1 MRRGMLL
8 VVSVLTIV
16 TMAVSPA
23 LAHDNDGDGW
33 DEENGFW
40 VVVPVFISS
49 DDVCDWDNCDGDDHD
64 WDWGWGWQGDWEGD
78 CDYDWDGPVTP
89 VDCWD

>member
-1 MRRGMLL
+1 MRRVMLL

-23 LAHDNDGDGW
+23 LAQDNDGDGW

-40 VVVPVFISS
+40 IVVPVFISS
-49 DDVCDWDNCDGDDHD
+49 DNVCDWDDCDGDDHD
-64 WDWGWGWQGDWEGD
+64 LVWGWQGG

>member
-1 MRRGMLL
+1 MRRVMLL
-8 VVSVLTIV
+8 AVSVLTVV
-16 TMAVSPA
+16 TMVVSPA

-49 DDVCDWDNCDGDDHD
+49 DNDCDWDDCDGNDHD
-64 WDWGWGWQGDWEGD
+64 LDWGWGWQGG

>member
-1 MRRGMLL
+1 MRRVMLL
-8 VVSVLTIV
+8 VVSVLAIV

-40 VVVPVFISS
+40 IVVPVFISS
-49 DDVCDWDNCDGDDHD
+49 DNVCDWDDCDGNDHD
-64 WDWGWGWQGDWEGD
+64 LDWGWGWQGG